1 MGRVLKD
8 WAVNRYFI
16 KNSKK
21 MAHNDAV
28 LGLYMYAI

>member
-1 MGRVLKD
+1 MGRVWKD
-8 WAVNRYFI
+8 WAGNRYI
-16 KNSKK
+16 KKNSKK